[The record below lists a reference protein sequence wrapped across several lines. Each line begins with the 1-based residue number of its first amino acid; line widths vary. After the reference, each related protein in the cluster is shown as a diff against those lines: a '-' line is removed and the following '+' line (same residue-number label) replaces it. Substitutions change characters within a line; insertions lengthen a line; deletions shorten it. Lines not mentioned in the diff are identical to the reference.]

1 MLKFDV
7 VQDLFKLTN
16 IQQSILQSIFDKI
29 AMLLAN
35 YIVEANKYRE
45 DTILA
50 DIYFGKICIYLNEET
65 IKITFQPSDKLDLYM
80 KDAALNNKSILIQQM
95 EKSLANKILNIY
107 KDLL

>member
-1 MLKFDV
+1 MLKFDI

-16 IQQSILQSIFDKI
+16 IQQSILQNIFDKI
-29 AMLLAN
+29 AILLAN
-35 YIVEANKYRE
+35 YIVEANKQGE

-50 DIYFGKICIYLNEET
+50 DIYFGKIRIYLNEEI